1 MNFIQK
7 LNELS
12 KIENTELENEIE
24 KAEQEYKKIFGNNDY
39 TNVFDDDATY
49 LEKLKKCIELKISYD
64 SLYTGD
70 LDEHTLI

>member
-24 KAEQEYKKIFGNNDY
+24 KARTRI
-39 TNVFDDDATY
+39 
-49 LEKLKKCIELKISYD
+49 
-64 SLYTGD
+64 
-70 LDEHTLI
+70 

>member
-24 KAEQEYKKIFGNNDY
+24 KVEQEYKKIFGNNDY

-70 LDEHTLI
+70 LDENTLI